1 MAHIQWKKVY
11 ITYLKKIYKIF
22 CYEILGYLIFNY
34 SLINMTHSLKKIN
47 QT

>member
-1 MAHIQWKKVY
+1 MAHIQWKKYVLL
-11 ITYLKKIYKIF
+11 IWKNLQNI

-34 SLINMTHSLKKIN
+34 SLINMTHLLKKIN